1 MRVMLLRR
9 LALALFAFP
18 LLGAAAEP
26 VATITLLEG
35 ETVLVRGA
43 ARYALAEGV
52 RLRAGDI
59 IEVAENGLA
68 QFEYADGA
76 ALALGPRT
84 RLLMVS
90 APRGKAAQSEYY
102 VIQGALK
109 LTGVNAGARFRFATP
124 LFDVQPVEGAVVLVV
139 TGSKGSVFAESGET
153 RVAAGSAPL
162 RLKTSDFCTRRT
174 GQKASVALLPSKEFI
189 AALPTHFLDPL
200 PSRMALYKER
210 QVEPRRLQEV
220 SYAGVEA
227 WLKAPPAIRRPL
239 VARFEPLASDAAFR
253 ASLIAN
259 LKHHPEWKPVLYRP
273 AKEAAP
279 QAEADK
285 SFARSYSLEVRTVA
299 SP

>member
-1 MRVMLLRR
+1 
-9 LALALFAFP
+9 
-18 LLGAAAEP
+18 
-26 VATITLLEG
+26 
-35 ETVLVRGA
+35 
-43 ARYALAEGV
+43 
-52 RLRAGDI
+52 
-59 IEVAENGLA
+59 
-68 QFEYADGA
+68 
-76 ALALGPRT
+76 
-84 RLLMVS
+84 
-90 APRGKAAQSEYY
+90 
-102 VIQGALK
+102 
-109 LTGVNAGARFRFATP
+109 
-124 LFDVQPVEGAVVLVV
+124 
-139 TGSKGSVFAESGET
+139 
-153 RVAAGSAPL
+153 
-162 RLKTSDFCTRRT
+162 
-174 GQKASVALLPSKEFI
+174 
-189 AALPTHFLDPL
+189 
-200 PSRMALYKER
+200 MALYKER